1 MSGWLVVVLIVLV
14 LGCLLFWANR
24 VTSRRRGGGS
34 IDSDRYRGEG
44 PADSSRGPDGS
55 SGFG

>member
-1 MSGWLVVVLIVLV
+1 MSGWLVFALIVLV
-14 LGCLLFWANR
+14 VGGLLFWANR
-24 VTSRRRGGGS
+24 VTSRRTGGGS

-44 PADSSRGPDGS
+44 GGDTSRGNDGS